1 MRVARRLDNAFQGAR
16 LRIGADAQP
25 RRTHVRICD
34 RHGVR
39 NLADAPCR
47 KGVASKIQT
56 LCLMYKLR
64 QHSNQAVDVLD
75 AAALEVQRG
84 ARVQLVEH
92 MHQYCPALGRQHPVS
107 EAEEAEVWAEVA
119 TGKSALDV
127 GTHAL
132 PGVVAKI
139 LALAVVSRYARTR
152 HGPMQDLGSEASD

>member
-1 MRVARRLDNAFQGAR
+1 
-16 LRIGADAQP
+16 
-25 RRTHVRICD
+25 
-34 RHGVR
+34 
-39 NLADAPCR
+39 
-47 KGVASKIQT
+47 
-56 LCLMYKLR
+56 
-64 QHSNQAVDVLD
+64 
-75 AAALEVQRG
+75 
-84 ARVQLVEH
+84 